1 MSNHLS
7 VCVLGL
13 GYVGL
18 PTAAIIANRGIPV
31 TGVDTRQTVVDTIAN
46 GETPIVE
53 PGLDVLVKSAIT
65 SGYLKTELKPVPADV
80 FILAVPT
87 PFKDANVPDLS
98 YLESAIASV
107 APVLSP
113 GNLVILES
121 TSPVGTTEK
130 IAAWIASHR
139 PNLASQN
146 TPHEPKVYIA
156 HSPERVLPGRVLIEL
171 VDNDRVIGGLTS
183 YCAEK
188 AAEFYKLF
196 VQGTCH
202 ITSARTA
209 ELVKLAENA
218 YRDTNIA
225 FANEMSLVCEDLG
238 VDVWEMRDLANR
250 HPRVDILLPGPGVGG
265 HCIAVDPWFI
275 VDSARDSTPLL
286 QAARHVNDFK
296 PQRVTETILSEAKRG
311 SARAICCLGL
321 SYKADIDDLRE
332 SPSIDIVDM
341 VSRRFDGPL
350 FVVEPH
356 IESLPQHLQASANLT
371 LTGLRDGLEHS
382 DIVVLL
388 TDHKE
393 FRNIPAD
400 ALRGKRVID
409 TRGVWRSIR

>member
-1 MSNHLS
+1 MSDPVS
-7 VCVLGL
+7 VCILGL

-18 PTAAIIANRGIPV
+18 PTAAIISNRGIPV
-31 TGVDTRQTVVDTIAN
+31 TGVDTRQTVIDAIAN

-53 PGLDVLVKSAIT
+53 PGLDVLVQSAVA
-65 SGYLKTELKPVPADV
+65 SGYLKAETKPVPADV

-87 PFKDANVPDLS
+87 PFKEGNVPDLS

-107 APVLSP
+107 APVLKP

-139 PNLASQN
+139 PDLTLPDTSQ
-146 TPHEPKVYIA
+146 EPKVYIA

-183 YCAEK
+183 ACAEK
-188 AAEFYKLF
+188 ALEFYKLF
-196 VQGTCH
+196 VQGSCH
-202 ITSARTA
+202 MTSARTA

-225 FANEMSLVCEDLG
+225 FANEMSLVCEKLG
-238 VDVWEMRDLANR
+238 IDVWEMRDLANR

-286 QAARHVNDFK
+286 QAARYVNDSK
-296 PQRVTETILSEAKRG
+296 PQRVAETILSEAERR

-332 SPSIDIVDM
+332 SPSVNIVDM
-341 VSRRFDGPL
+341 VARRFEGTL
-350 FVVEPH
+350 FVVEPY
-356 IESLPQHLQASANLT
+356 IDALPEDLVGFPNLT
-371 LTGLRDGLEHS
+371 LAGLSDGLGRSE
-382 DIVVLL
+382 IVVLL
-388 TDHKE
+388 TDHLE
-393 FRNIPAD
+393 FRNIPMNYLKD
-400 ALRGKRVID
+400 KQIID
-409 TRGVWRSIR
+409 TRGIWPSKA